1 MTPDL
6 WKMLIGAVVLFLTA
20 GAGLLK
26 VWTELAKVKAE
37 RAEVGAK
44 READSQAL
52 HEQVQKLTWENARLK
67 EDLMVVKTHI
77 DDHQLQLS
85 NIVTEIAKLGVKMDT
100 VIEGLNKLQEDK

>member
-1 MTPDL
+1 MTPEL
-6 WKMLIGAVVLFLTA
+6 WKMLVGAVVLFLSA

>member
-1 MTPDL
+1 MTPEL
-6 WKMLIGAVVLFLTA
+6 WKMLVGAVVLFLSA

-100 VIEGLNKLQEDK
+100 VIEGLNKLQEEK